1 MIDLEFHPK
10 EVVVLSLDDYQ
21 KVSISFLNRL
31 YKEGY
36 SVSEISKEF
45 NYVVIVR

>member
-1 MIDLEFHPK
+1 MLEFHPR
-10 EVVVLSLDDYQ
+10 EVVVLSLDDYSSLQ
-21 KVSISFLNRL
+21 ISFLNRL

-36 SVSEISKEF
+36 QVTEVNKEK